1 MPLKPDIIELIDNYC
16 TKDLPGDL
24 QWHIDRFSFIQNTDL
39 QNKIGRAHY
48 SSRYM
53 SKLMEALRGTGDEL
67 HPFVKFQILQYASIY
82 EAVITYLLWD
92 TFKEHDEV
100 IQLQTH
106 KTYKPVH
113 ALGSKTSIKYDG
125 EDVFTCV
132 YRDEKTH
139 KNSISFPSKVDC
151 AVRIGF
157 LNEKY
162 AEDIKHIYMLRNLAH
177 IETEA
182 DKKIEVEIE
191 HSKLGYWRLR
201 PFLDDSVAYFEENNS

>member
-132 YRDEKTH
+132 YRDEK
-139 KNSISFPSKVDC
+139 
-151 AVRIGF
+151 F
-157 LNEKY
+157 LFQAK
-162 AEDIKHIYMLRNLAH
+162 
-177 IETEA
+177 
-182 DKKIEVEIE
+182 
-191 HSKLGYWRLR
+191 
-201 PFLDDSVAYFEENNS
+201 